1 MRRLGAEDSGFLALE
16 LPGLPMTNLYLI
28 VFALGQTPLTL
39 AQLRAHLD
47 ARLEVLPALRWK
59 LVKVPLGLHHPYW
72 IDDAGF
78 DLARHLAQV
87 ELSPSGDAVA
97 LADLCGKKASQPLV
111 QSRPL
116 WDITL
121 VDGLAGGRQA
131 LIWRAHH
138 CLMDGVAT
146 VNTLARF
153 FAPDGDLAAAQSTST
168 AFSPGNPPPRGELVR
183 HALQAYLHSLFLLP
197 GLLRRTARALR
208 ARDELE
214 REAGVEVPRA
224 PRDVPSCFLNATFSP
239 RRQVD
244 TFVLDLAAIKTVREA
259 AKVSFTDVVA
269 AVIAGAL
276 RTVLIAQGDLPQRP
290 LIAGCPILLE
300 DGRATERQWGN
311 RFSHIVTTL
320 ATEVAD
326 PWERLEAISAVTAAA
341 RRSVEVV
348 GEKLWEDWLEA
359 LPPFVMAA
367 AVRQLHKHRRRHPDV
382 ANSSATISSVPG
394 PAVPWRLG
402 DLEVEEVYITG
413 QPRDAGGPAVS
424 IFSYSGKLCVG
435 VTSLPGSLPD
445 LEAFAA
451 ATRGSLAELVERAAE
466 PVVH

>member
-1 MRRLGAEDSGFLALE
+1 VRRLGAEDSGFLALE

-28 VFALGQTPLTL
+28 VFAPGQAPLTL

-47 ARLEVLPALRWK
+47 ARLEGLPALRWK
-59 LVKVPLGLHHPYW
+59 LAKVPLGLHHPYW
-72 IDDAGF
+72 IDDAEF
-78 DLARHLAQV
+78 DLARHLTQV
-87 ELSPSGDAVA
+87 KLSPAGKPAA

-146 VNTLARF
+146 VTTLARF
-153 FAPDGDLAAAQSTST
+153 FAPDRDLASARSSST
-168 AFSPGNPPPRGELVR
+168 AFSPGEPPPRGELVR
-183 HALQAYLHSLFLLP
+183 HALRAYLHSVVLVP
-197 GLLRRTARALR
+197 GLLRRTVRALR

-224 PRDVPSCFLNATFSP
+224 PRDVPSCSLNPTHSP
-239 RRQVD
+239 RRELE
-244 TFVLDLAAIKTVREA
+244 TFVLDLAPIKIVREA

-276 RTVLIAQGDLPQRP
+276 RTVLIARGDLPQRP

-320 ATEVAD
+320 ATDISD
-326 PWERLEAISAVTAAA
+326 PWERLETISAVTAAA
-341 RRSVEVV
+341 RRGVEVV
-348 GEKLWEDWLEA
+348 GEKVWEDWLET

-367 AVRQLHKHRRRHPDV
+367 AVRHLHKHRRRHPDV

-424 IFSYSGKLCVG
+424 IFSYTGKLCVG

-445 LEAFAA
+445 LEVFAA
-451 ATRGSLAELVERAAE
+451 AARKSLSELVERAAD
-466 PVVH
+466 PLVR